1 MEDLIK
7 RFIQLLTQRDLE
19 NLSELFAETVDWYIP
34 GNEAVAPWTGRR
46 KSRQEVKE
54 FYRLL
59 WQNTEPLSATIDKIF
74 IDGNDA
80 VISGEFSTRMLQTGH
95 VVDSLFF
102 IQIKAEDKVIVRYR
116 LLEDS
121 FAVVRALTT
130 G

>member
-34 GNEAVAPWTGRR
+34 GNEAVAPWTGKR
-46 KSRQEVKE
+46 KSRQEAKE
-54 FYRLL
+54 FFRLL

-102 IQIKAEDKVIVRYR
+102 IQIKAEDEVIVRYR